1 VIPFRHKVRIEA
13 SPRFIVSLQEIVDE
27 FEKALRESLERNIYD
42 DPIPN
47 KPTPKKPKGAA

>member
-1 VIPFRHKVRIEA
+1 
-13 SPRFIVSLQEIVDE
+13 VSLQEIVDE